1 MIACE
6 LRQRRFALFDLAT
19 QDALITASDPNL
31 TVATTRPFWMP
42 RTSNRSVPYENDQIY
57 LDLPVTDPADPA
69 YGTGGVWARVETTV
83 NSCHRTISFALEVHT
98 SPVATEPEPLRK
110 CDDAVADGFTLFD
123 LTEVAAEVLGALD
136 PAGFDLII
144 MRTLPTHSWPGTLP

>member
-1 MIACE
+1 
-6 LRQRRFALFDLAT
+6 
-19 QDALITASDPNL
+19 
-31 TVATTRPFWMP
+31 
-42 RTSNRSVPYENDQIY
+42 
-57 LDLPVTDPADPA
+57 TDPADPA

-136 PAGFDLII
+136 PAGFDLYYYENLADAQLAGDLALIAPDYSAAI
-144 MRTLPTHSWPGTLP
+144 GNPGAYTNTANPQDIYILVVGNAASSIPP